1 MKCLCEGLTELEI
14 GDTPWTELHSLT
26 SFQQEIPETKRKKL
40 RCYSPDLSVFTN
52 KPTTSHRK
60 AEEMAG
66 PVLIRETKGTGGG
79 ERMKGGVCAV
89 CGNWKA
95 RISGR

>member
-1 MKCLCEGLTELEI
+1 MKRE
-14 GDTPWTELHSLT
+14 
-26 SFQQEIPETKRKKL
+26 KKL
-40 RCYSPDLSVFTN
+40 RRCSPDLSVFTN
-52 KPTTSHRK
+52 KHTTSHRK

-66 PVLIRETKGTGGG
+66 QVLIRETKGKGG
-79 ERMKGGVCAV
+79 EEDWGGGVCAV